1 MCIRDS
7 DNVMDDYFVYD
18 GQPIYWNAS
27 VHVTDCHPTVYAY
40 LYLDLPDGVSKH
52 IDYWHESFETDCED
66 WGDVD
71 LHLHNMTYTGSS
83 TNNGSN
89 DLIWNLSNLE
99 VGENYVFEWFT
110 DRSSSYTAD
119 GESSLYGDYHN
130 KTVFTAT
137 SNYTHLNWTLETPG
151 EWCDVDVN
159 AYLYA
164 DFDVTQEWWDEDD
177 ANNNEWT
184 SVSSQ
189 GFDLDPVCDGTE
201 VVPYDPVSLWH
212 LDQTNNWVEVNET
225 TNLSVGTHQM
235 KWEVSGTNAG
245 QSLELNTNIEAYL
258 NSSKLYSYYDGTGDF
273 NVIWELPISDWS
285 CHIDFEYDL
294 YFRTH
299 TGNQYRMDHEN
310 GDPVIDGPCN
320 DAVDLTEDTVP
331 EFSLS
336 IVDTDG
342 SLDDLDEVAELEE
355 GDNTFRWGVEES
367 LDGYE
372 HSITMYLRYNGKIQE
387 IRTENFFG
395 DTTDVSG
402 DWTVSI
408 DEDAC
413 DIYLYSEMYVKDY
426 NGWFRSGTLSEHFG
440 YSGSSTNCDYE
451 GSQITFSKLGSDG
464 TWDNDPELLESGVN
478 QLRFNIGSLSLT
490 DNMTYYINT
499 YVCLLYTSDAA
510 DE

>member
-1 MCIRDS
+1 MRLYWYFEN

-99 VGENYVFEWFT
+99 VGEDYVFEWFT

-159 AYLYA
+159 AYLFA
-164 DFDVTQEWWDEDD
+164 NFDETQEWWDEDD

-184 SVSSQ
+184 SVSSH

-225 TNLSVGTHQM
+225 TNLSVGIHQM
-235 KWEVSGTNAG
+235 KWEVSGTNEG
-245 QSLELNTNIEAYL
+245 QNLKLNTNIEAYL
-258 NSSKLYSYYDGTGDF
+258 NSSNLYSYCDGTGDF
-273 NVIWELPISDWS
+273 NVMWELPIADWS

-336 IVDTDG
+336 IIDTDG
-342 SLDDLDEVAELEE
+342 SLDDLDEIQREDPGNQDRELLRRH
-355 GDNTFRWGVEES
+355 DRRQRR
-367 LDGYE
+367 LD
-372 HSITMYLRYNGKIQE
+372 
-387 IRTENFFG
+387 
-395 DTTDVSG
+395 
-402 DWTVSI
+402 
-408 DEDAC
+408 
-413 DIYLYSEMYVKDY
+413 
-426 NGWFRSGTLSEHFG
+426 SEHRRG
-440 YSGSSTNCDYE
+440 R
-451 GSQITFSKLGSDG
+451 
-464 TWDNDPELLESGVN
+464 
-478 QLRFNIGSLSLT
+478 LRHLPVLR
-490 DNMTYYINT
+490 D
-499 YVCLLYTSDAA
+499 VR
-510 DE
+510 